1 MRVPFQMLI
10 GVNRRHSLQGHGGA
24 AGCRSSVK
32 RIEASVTAVTAAVAA
47 SRRRRG
53 IRSGEGGREGAERSG
68 GGGGRRGKV
77 ELGSGRFD
85 VDTLRDSFTPIN

>member
-1 MRVPFQMLI
+1 VLI
-10 GVNRRHSLQGHGGA
+10 GDTASRGHGGA
-24 AGCRSSVK
+24 AGYRSSVK
-32 RIEASVTAVTAAVAA
+32 RIEASVAAMTAAAAA

-53 IRSGEGGREGAERSG
+53 TRSGEGEGEREGGERSG